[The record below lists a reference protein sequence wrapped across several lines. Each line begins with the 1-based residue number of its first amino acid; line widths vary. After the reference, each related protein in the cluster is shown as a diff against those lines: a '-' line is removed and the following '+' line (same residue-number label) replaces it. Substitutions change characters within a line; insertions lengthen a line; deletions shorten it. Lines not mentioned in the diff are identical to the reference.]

1 LKKKVKKK
9 GLYITG
15 ILMLFINISTTWFV
29 KRIVMNGVRNNYPPL
44 SNLKNQETIKASIFT
59 INSDEIINVWNVGR
73 KVKRIKETSQ
83 LPKDFLLLE
92 EAKKEMIKKVIG
104 PEYKIKK
111 YKTYYKYQDENK
123 LIQLYK
129 IKKI

>member
-1 LKKKVKKK
+1 
-9 GLYITG
+9 
-15 ILMLFINISTTWFV
+15 MLFINISTTWFV